1 MISKLLALLGTKHRP
16 AEAEE
21 MELIEVDRK
30 EILRH
35 SLRRRIEAQGA
46 VFFSR
51 PSCYLP
57 TLDVYARGLDV
68 NAFGQSVVVFQ
79 SGHKRPLKRLKLPDI
94 KSLATHMG
102 LYIKK

>member
-1 MISKLLALLGTKHRP
+1 MLSKLLALLGPKHRP
-16 AEAEE
+16 EEAEE
-21 MELIEVDRK
+21 MQLVEVDRK

-51 PSCYLP
+51 PGCYLP
-57 TLDVYARGLDV
+57 TLDVYARGIDV
-68 NAFGQSVVVFQ
+68 NAFGQTTVVFQ
-79 SGHKRPLKRLKLPDI
+79 SGHKRPLKKLKLVDI

-102 LYIKK
+102 L